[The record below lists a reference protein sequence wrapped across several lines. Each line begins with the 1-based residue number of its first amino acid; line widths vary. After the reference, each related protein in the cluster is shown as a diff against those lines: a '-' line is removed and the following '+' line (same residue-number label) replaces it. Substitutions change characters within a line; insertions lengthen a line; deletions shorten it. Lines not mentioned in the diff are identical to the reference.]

1 MANAN
6 SNMAIEIREDSTCE
20 EAGEAVVPVMDNG
33 DTRRRERWDRKVQF
47 LFACIGFAVGY
58 GNFWRFPYMCFKNG
72 GGEYRKTPRSFF
84 FLFKALGWASLRDG
98 LLFKVGFFSR
108 FLLKTQ
114 EVGFCSR

>member
-20 EAGEAVVPVMDNG
+20 EAGEAVVPVMDNE

-72 GGEYRKTPRSFF
+72 GGEYRKTPWSFF
-84 FLFKALGWASLRDG
+84 FFLRPLDG
-98 LLFKVGFFSR
+98 LLFEMAFFLR
-108 FLLKTQ
+108 LAF
-114 EVGFCSR
+114 FRDFF